1 MSMPAEKVTDVH
13 TLDALLEGIA
23 AAPAIAIDDLAIDS
37 RRVVRGSLFLAVAG
51 ATHHGLQFGEKAVE
65 AGAAAIA
72 WDSDTADAVPEDI
85 GIPAIAVPG
94 LAGKLGEI
102 ADRFFGQPSRDLQV
116 IGVTGTN
123 GKTTVAWL
131 IAQCFEVLGAS
142 CGYAG
147 TLGYGVGELT
157 NDDEMTSPDVIE
169 MHRRLAQF
177 RDAGANYAA
186 VEVSSHALDQHRVDA
201 VRFDST
207 LFTNLSRDHLD
218 YHGDMLAYGEAKAK
232 LFTEHKATRRV
243 INLDTEFGT
252 DLASRCHG
260 DVITVSTKFDR
271 VANGRPFVFVRS
283 VVAKEYG
290 SDVKLQSSWGD
301 AEFSVPLPGDY
312 NVANAVLVLAY
323 LLACGV
329 GLEDAC
335 DAILRVTAPPGRMQM
350 VPAPTGP
357 AVYIDYAHS
366 PEALESALRAL
377 RAHCRGQL
385 WCVFGCG
392 GERDAGKRPIM
403 GRIAERLADRFV
415 ITNDNPRGEAPE
427 AIFEDIVA
435 GLKDASK
442 AHVIEDRAAAIGW
455 AIKTAAPTDLVLIA
469 GKGHEDY
476 QILGDGRVDFSDFAV
491 AAATLSGVSE

>member
-13 TLDALLEGIA
+13 TLDALFEGIA
-23 AAPAIAIDDLAIDS
+23 AAPAIAIDDLTIDS
-37 RRVVRGSLFLAVAG
+37 RRVARGSLFLAVAG
-51 ATHHGLQFGEKAVE
+51 ATHHGLQFCEMAVE

-72 WDSDTADAVPEDI
+72 WDSDTAEAAPEDI
-85 GIPAIAVPG
+85 GVPMIAIPG
-94 LAGKLGEI
+94 LAGELGEI
-102 ADRFFGQPSRDLQV
+102 ADRFFGQPSNDLQV

-157 NDDEMTSPDVIE
+157 NDDDMTSPDVIE

-186 VEVSSHALDQHRVDA
+186 VEVSSHALDQRRVDA

-218 YHGDMLAYGEAKAK
+218 YHGDMLSYGEAKAK
-232 LFTEHKATRRV
+232 LFTEHSAERRV

-290 SDVKLQSSWGD
+290 SDVRIESSWGD
-301 AEFSVPLPGDY
+301 ARFSVPLPGDY

-329 GLEDAC
+329 GLEEAC
-335 DAILRVTAPPGRMQM
+335 DADLPGNGTAGTHAEGTGIVRTGGLHRLCTFAGSARVRTSRLA
-350 VPAPTGP
+350 
-357 AVYIDYAHS
+357 
-366 PEALESALRAL
+366 RAL
-377 RAHCRGQL
+377 SRTTMVRIRLRRRSRCRQ
-385 WCVFGCG
+385 
-392 GERDAGKRPIM
+392 A
-403 GRIAERLADRFV
+403 ADDGPNRR
-415 ITNDNPRGEAPE
+415 TARGSP
-427 AIFEDIVA
+427 
-435 GLKDASK
+435 G
-442 AHVIEDRAAAIGW
+442 
-455 AIKTAAPTDLVLIA
+455 
-469 GKGHEDY
+469 DY
-476 QILGDGRVDFSDFAV
+476 Q
-491 AAATLSGVSE
+491 

>member
-1 MSMPAEKVTDVH
+1 MSMPAEIVTAVH
-13 TLDALLEGIA
+13 TLDVLLDGIA
-23 AAPAIAIDDLAIDS
+23 EAPAIAVDDLTIDS

-51 ATHHGLQFGEKAVE
+51 ATHHGLQFCEKAVE
-65 AGAAAIA
+65 AGAAAIV
-72 WDSDTADAVPEDI
+72 WDSDTAEAPPQDTGV
-85 GIPAIAVPG
+85 PAIAVPG
-94 LAGKLGEI
+94 LAAKLGEI
-102 ADRFFGQPSRDLQV
+102 ADRFFGQPSRDMQV

-131 IAQCFEVLGAS
+131 IAQCFDVLGAS

-147 TLGYGVGELT
+147 TLGHGVGELT
-157 NDDEMTSPDVIE
+157 NDDDMTSPDVIE
-169 MHRRLAQF
+169 MHRRLAEF
-177 RDAGANYAA
+177 RDAGAHYAA
-186 VEVSSHALDQHRVDA
+186 VEVSSHALDQGRVDA

-232 LFTEHKATRRV
+232 LFIEHKAERRI

-252 DLASRCHG
+252 ELASRCRG
-260 DVITVSTKFDR
+260 DVVTVSTKFDR

-290 SDVKLQSSWGD
+290 SDVRIQSSWGD
-301 AEFSVPLPGDY
+301 AQFSVLLPGDF

-323 LLACGV
+323 LLSCGV
-329 GLEDAC
+329 GLEEAC
-335 DAILRVTAPPGRMQM
+335 NAISRVTAPPGRMQM
-350 VPAPTGP
+350 VPGGIGP
-357 AVYIDYAHS
+357 AVYVDYAHS

-392 GERDAGKRPIM
+392 GDRDAGKRPIM
-403 GRIAERLADRFV
+403 GRIAERLADRVV
-415 ITNDNPRGEAPE
+415 ITNDNPRKESPE
-427 AIFEDIVA
+427 AIFSDIVS
-435 GLKDASK
+435 GLKDATS
-442 AHVIEDRAAAIGW
+442 VEIIEDRAAAIGW
-455 AIKTAAPTDLVLIA
+455 AISAAEPKDLVLIA

-476 QILGDGRVDFSDFAV
+476 QLLDSGRIDFSDYAV
-491 AAATLSGVSE
+491 AEAALNGVSE